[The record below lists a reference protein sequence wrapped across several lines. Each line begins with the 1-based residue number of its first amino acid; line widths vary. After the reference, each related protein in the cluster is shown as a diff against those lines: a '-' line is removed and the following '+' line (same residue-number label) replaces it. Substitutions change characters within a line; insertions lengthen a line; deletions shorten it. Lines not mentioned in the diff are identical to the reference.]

1 MRPKQFGM
9 ESTPNGLNRL
19 LEAFGTVE
27 DPRIERSKLY
37 PLIEILFLTI
47 SAVLSGFEDW
57 DEIVDFGEEKF
68 DWLRKYLSYE
78 NGIPSHDTV
87 NRVISMIDYRV
98 FESCFINWATMGIE
112 LPQGTVI
119 SIDGKKLRGSATKKE
134 QQTPRAQGGKSA
146 IHLVH
151 AWCHELQLCLA
162 QYKTDAKSNEITA
175 IPVILD
181 FLEISGCIITVDAMG
196 CQKTI
201 AEKIVD
207 KDADYIMGLKDNRE
221 ALSLAAF
228 TAFSEQEEQT
238 NADKELWE
246 VKNHGRKESR
256 LCRVLPAEMLPSW
269 GQVPDWKGLKSIVQ
283 IQSQRTI
290 LSTGAI
296 EYETRYY
303 ISSLSVDAPT
313 FNRLIRSHWNVEN
326 QLHWSLDVIFGEDL
340 SRKRIRNAA
349 QNFSTIRK
357 MALNLLK
364 TQNEKISVNRK
375 RNKCALSDHYREKT
389 LGF

>member
-1 MRPKQFGM
+1 M
-9 ESTPNGLNRL
+9 ESEQTPVVGLINAL
-19 LEAFGTVE
+19 GSVE
-27 DPRIERSKLY
+27 DPRIDRSKIY
-37 PLIEILFLTI
+37 PLIEVLFLTT

-57 DEIVDFGEEKF
+57 DEIVDFGQEKIE
-68 DWLRKYLSYE
+68 WLRKYLPYE

-87 NRVISMIDYRV
+87 NRVISLIDHRV
-98 FESCFINWATMGIE
+98 FEECFINWATMDIE
-112 LPQGTVI
+112 LSEGTVI

-134 QQTPRAQGGKSA
+134 QQTAHAQGGKSA
-146 IHLVH
+146 LHIVH

-162 QYKTDAKSNEITA
+162 QYQTDTKSNEITA

-181 FLEISGCIITVDAMG
+181 FLEISGCIITLDAMG

-207 KDADYIMGLKDNRE
+207 KGADYIMSLKDNQE

-228 TAFSEQEEQT
+228 TAFSEQDKT
-238 NADKELWE
+238 ANADKELWE

-256 LCRVLPAEMLPSW
+256 LCRVLPAETLPEW
-269 GQVPDWKGLKSIVQ
+269 AQTPDWKGLKSIVE
-283 IQSQRTI
+283 IQSQRTV
-290 LSTGAI
+290 LSSSI
-296 EYETRYY
+296 VENETRYY
-303 ISSLSVDAPT
+303 ISSLTKDAPA

-326 QLHWSLDVIFGEDL
+326 QLHWTLDVIFGEDQ

-357 MALNLLK
+357 IALNLLK
-364 TQNEKISVNRK
+364 AQSEKISVNRK
-375 RNKCALSDHYREKT
+375 RNKCALSDQYREKT
-389 LGF
+389 LGI

>member
-1 MRPKQFGM
+1 M
-9 ESTPNGLNRL
+9 ESTQNRLNSL
-19 LEAFGTVE
+19 LEAFRSVE
-27 DPRIERSKLY
+27 DPRIDRSKLY
-37 PLIEILFLTI
+37 PLIEILFLTT
-47 SAVLSGFEDW
+47 SAVLSGFEEW

-87 NRVISMIDYRV
+87 NRVISMIDYRM
-98 FESCFINWATMGIE
+98 FEECFINWATMDIE
-112 LPQGTVI
+112 LPHGTVI

-134 QQTPRAQGGKSA
+134 QQTPHAQGGKSA
-146 IHLVH
+146 VHLVH

-162 QYKTDAKSNEITA
+162 QYKTETKSNEITA
-175 IPVILD
+175 IPIVLD
-181 FLEISGCIITVDAMG
+181 FLEISGCIITLDAMG

-207 KDADYIMGLKDNRE
+207 KGGDYIMGLKDNQE
-221 ALSLAAF
+221 ALGLAAF
-228 TAFSEQEEQT
+228 TAFSEQEEQA
-238 NADKELWE
+238 NSDKELWE

-256 LCRVLPAEMLPSW
+256 LCRVLPAEMLPAW
-269 GQVPDWKGLKSIVQ
+269 GEALNWKGLKSVVQ
-283 IQSQRTI
+283 IQSQRMVI
-290 LSTGAI
+290 STGVI
-296 EYETRYY
+296 ENEIRYY
-303 ISSLSVDAPT
+303 ISSLTVDASA

-326 QLHWSLDVIFGEDL
+326 QLHWSLDVIFGEDQ

-364 TQNEKISVNRK
+364 AQPEKISVNRK
-375 RNKCALSDHYREKT
+375 RNKCALSDQYREKT
-389 LGF
+389 LKI